1 MKTEGDRMKKHHI
14 KSVVILFTCLVSAL
28 VTPAGFANETGSLLT
43 GLGNATYTGIEEQPV
58 KLVNG
63 RWEGHPYVEGGASR
77 PGVGL
82 LRDIYFTGDLD
93 ADGQEETVVI
103 LWQTAGGT
111 GSNIYIA
118 AMKAENGV
126 YENISTALL
135 GDRVQLIS
143 GKLDSGKITLEVL
156 QTGEGDPM
164 CCPTQLATRTWTLEG
179 TQLKEGEMEVTGKL
193 SLNMLDGSDWL
204 MTHINRQQP
213 LPGDAEVT
221 LSFGA
226 GRISGKSAC
235 NRYSADIQEG
245 DKPGDILIGPTMGTR
260 MACPDHLMEVES
272 LYLKALAQV
281 TSFSFYSGSLALNGQ
296 NEDGTPFSVLF
307 KPAVKEHK

>member
-1 MKTEGDRMKKHHI
+1 MKTHHI
-14 KSVVILFTCLVSAL
+14 KNMVILFTCFASAL
-28 VTPAGFANETGSLLT
+28 IIPAGFANETGSLVT
-43 GLGNATYTGIEEQPV
+43 GLGNATYTGIEKQPV
-58 KLVNG
+58 TLVNG
-63 RWEGHPYVEGGASR
+63 RWEGHPHVEGGASR
-77 PGVGL
+77 PSVGL

-103 LWQTAGGT
+103 LWQSAGGT
-111 GSNIYIA
+111 GSNMYIA
-118 AMKAENGV
+118 VMRPENSE

-135 GDRVQLIS
+135 GDRVQIKS

-156 QTGEGDPM
+156 QAGESDPM

-179 TQLKEGEMEVTGKL
+179 TQLKEDEMEVTGKL
-193 SLNMLDGSDWL
+193 SLNILDGSDWL

-221 LSFGA
+221 LSFNA

-235 NRYSADIQEG
+235 NRYSAEVQEG
-245 DKPGDILIGPTMGTR
+245 DQPGEIIIGPTMGTR

-281 TSFSFYSGSLALNGQ
+281 TSFSFFSGSLALNGQ

-307 KPAVKEHK
+307 KPAGKEHE

>member
-1 MKTEGDRMKKHHI
+1 MKKHHI

-28 VTPAGFANETGSLLT
+28 VTPAGFANETRSLLT
-43 GLGNATYTGIEEQPV
+43 GLGNATYTGIEDQPV
-58 KLVNG
+58 KLVDG

-93 ADGQEETVVI
+93 ADGQEETVVV
-103 LWQTAGGT
+103 LWQSAGGT

-118 AMKAENGV
+118 AMKSEDGV

-135 GDRVQLIS
+135 GDRVQLKS
-143 GKLDSGKITLEVL
+143 GKIDSGKITLEVL
-156 QTGEGDPM
+156 QAGEGDPM
-164 CCPTQLATRTWTLEG
+164 CCPTQLATRTWTLKG

-193 SLNMLDGSDWL
+193 SLNILDGSDWL

-213 LPGDAEVT
+213 LPVDVEVT

-235 NRYSADIQEG
+235 NRYSADIREG
-245 DKPGDILIGPTMGTR
+245 DKPGDILIGPAMGTR

-272 LYLKALAQV
+272 LYLMALAQI
-281 TSFSFYSGSLALNGQ
+281 TSFSFFSGSLALNGH

-307 KPAVKEHK
+307 KPAVKKHE